1 MSPSN
6 DVTMK
11 ADDDRKGLAWQVSV
25 WDRISQIYLR
35 EVDKRFAQVV
45 EHVIKRAGLTAGEQV
60 LDLGTGTGSVA
71 IAAASLVGPGGRV
84 LGLDVSHE
92 MLVLAKRQATALG
105 LVNCSFQK
113 GRGEAIPVG
122 DGTCDVV
129 LASLSLMYVLDRSAC
144 AREVGRVL
152 RTGGR
157 LVAAV
162 WAGPELCDILRFQQ
176 IAGRFAPTPP
186 VSGVGPGALADP
198 SEFVQQLK
206 GSDFD
211 SRVEA
216 ETLGFNFSDFAFAW
230 DVLAGVTTAQL
241 APKRQ
246 QEAKEA
252 VLAAMWPSGDGA
264 RYFRNITQFIIGQR
278 K

>member
-1 MSPSN
+1 
-6 DVTMK
+6 MK
-11 ADDDRKGLAWQVSV
+11 TNDDRKGLAWQVSV
-25 WDRISQIYLR
+25 WDRISQIYLH

-45 EHVIKRAGLTAGEQV
+45 EHVIKRAGLTAGQQV

-84 LGLDVSHE
+84 LGVDVSHE
-92 MLVLAKRQATALG
+92 MLVLAQRQATALG
-105 LVNCSFQK
+105 LVNCSFHE
-113 GRGEAIPVG
+113 GRAEAIPLG

-144 AREVGRVL
+144 AREVARVL

-157 LVAAV
+157 LVAAA
-162 WAGPELCDILRFQQ
+162 WAGPELCDIVRFQQ
-176 IAGRFAPTPP
+176 IAGRFAPAPP

-198 SEFVQQLK
+198 SEFVQQRE
-206 GSDFD
+206 GSGFD

-216 ETLGFNFSDFAFAW
+216 ETLGFDFDDFASAW
-230 DVLAGVTTAQL
+230 EVLAGVTTAEL

-246 QEAKEA
+246 KEAKDA
-252 VLAAMWPSGDGA
+252 VLTAMWPSGDGP
-264 RYFRNITQFIIGQR
+264 RHFRNVTQFIIGQR

>member
-1 MSPSN
+1 VKTS
-6 DVTMK
+6 
-11 ADDDRKGLAWQVSV
+11 DDRKGLAWQVCV
-25 WDRISQIYLR
+25 WNRISQIYLC

-45 EHVIKRAGLTAGEQV
+45 EHVIKRAGLTAGQQV

-84 LGLDVSHE
+84 LGVDVSHE
-92 MLVLAKRQATALG
+92 MLVLAQRQTTALK
-105 LVNCSFQK
+105 LVNCSFHE
-113 GRGEAIPVG
+113 GRGEAIPLG

-129 LASLSLMYVLDRSAC
+129 LASLSLTYVLDRSAC
-144 AREVGRVL
+144 AREVARVL

-157 LVAAV
+157 LVAAA
-162 WAGPELCDILRFQQ
+162 WAGPELCDIVRFQQ
-176 IAGRFAPTPP
+176 IAGRFAPAPP

-198 SEFVQQLK
+198 SEFLRQLK
-206 GSDFD
+206 DSGLD

-216 ETLGFNFSDFAFAW
+216 ETLGFDFDDFASAW
-230 DVLAGVTTAQL
+230 EVLAGVTTAQL